1 MATAIQNRIN
11 RITGVTRRNVNR
23 GRRARQVRNTFR
35 RRSSGGMG
43 G

>member
-1 MATAIQNRIN
+1 MSEVQKRIN
-11 RITGVTRRNVNR
+11 RVTGVTRRNVNR
-23 GRRARQVRNTFR
+23 NRARRNARNVFR